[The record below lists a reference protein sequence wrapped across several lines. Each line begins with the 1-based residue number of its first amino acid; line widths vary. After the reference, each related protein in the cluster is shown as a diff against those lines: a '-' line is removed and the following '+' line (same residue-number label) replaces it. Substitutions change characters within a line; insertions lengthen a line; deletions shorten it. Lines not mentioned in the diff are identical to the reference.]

1 VVLSLA
7 VRTSGS
13 PTVDLLALRSAGL
26 VRPRALAGRC
36 GRSTTIVIRCRR
48 ASGRCE
54 AYRRN
59 SPRRRPSHHPP
70 GRRRPGNGTR
80 GERHAL
86 VGRGVREHA
95 RG

>member
-7 VRTSGS
+7 VRTTGS

-26 VRPRALAGRC
+26 VRPGALAGRC

-48 ASGRCE
+48 ALGCCE

-59 SPRRRPSHHPP
+59 SPRRRPSHPP

-80 GERHAL
+80 GERHTL